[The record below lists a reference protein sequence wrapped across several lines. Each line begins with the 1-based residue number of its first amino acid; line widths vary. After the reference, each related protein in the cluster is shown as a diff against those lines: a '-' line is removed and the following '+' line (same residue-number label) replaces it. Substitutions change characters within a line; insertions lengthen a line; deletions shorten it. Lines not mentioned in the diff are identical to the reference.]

1 MSTYQYNSDNLNRRG
16 FISKESILDLVTQE
30 QIFELVFNFIPQE
43 FDYVVSPLRHDR
55 TPGCWFTYHIN
66 GVLYFIDF
74 GHTRTHSDCF
84 NIVQDFFKFPNFY
97 LTLEYIHKTLIQGK
111 TGLEPI
117 TQKKDTTKIVKEKVK
132 LLIEARQF
140 NPADVK
146 FWSQYGIRKKHLV
159 EDRVF
164 AVQKLFALNTKSGSH
179 IIDCKDITYSYND
192 FSEARKK
199 VYFPMREGRKRFLTN
214 CTKNDVGGINSLVSY
229 GKELIIAKSYKD
241 YRVLKNNGKNVV
253 WFQNEGMIPSDSI
266 LTLLVR
272 HFASVIVWF
281 DNDQPGIIASE
292 KVKNHINTLVPCKAK
307 NLWLPERSL
316 EVGIKD
322 PSDCIAKDK
331 VLFNQFLKDFTK

>member
-1 MSTYQYNSDNLNRRG
+1 
-16 FISKESILDLVTQE
+16 
-30 QIFELVFNFIPQE
+30 
-43 FDYVVSPLRHDR
+43 
-55 TPGCWFTYHIN
+55 
-66 GVLYFIDF
+66 
-74 GHTRTHSDCF
+74 
-84 NIVQDFFKFPNFY
+84 
-97 LTLEYIHKTLIQGK
+97 
-111 TGLEPI
+111 
-117 TQKKDTTKIVKEKVK
+117 
-132 LLIEARQF
+132 
-140 NPADVK
+140 
-146 FWSQYGIRKKHLV
+146 
-159 EDRVF
+159 
-164 AVQKLFALNTKSGSH
+164 
-179 IIDCKDITYSYND
+179 
-192 FSEARKK
+192 
-199 VYFPMREGRKRFLTN
+199 MREGRKRFLTN